1 MTLNVAKYKPI
12 RGSSFIPLPIRLSA
26 KKAVV
31 NVQNSDQ
38 KCFQWAILS
47 ALHPSTHHV
56 ERVSKYVKHADELD
70 FTGIDF
76 PMQLK
81 NISRFE
87 NQNDITVNV
96 FGYEKGSVYPLH
108 LTKKRFMRHVDLL
121 VISNGN
127 RSHFCWIQNFN
138 RLMNDGQHS
147 NQKFYCCYCLNGFTK
162 KRLLNNHISYC
173 QTHGAQRT
181 EMLTEENKWLNYP
194 DVSKQLN
201 VPFVVYADFE
211 CIAEAISTCQP
222 DVCKSSTTKLA
233 KHIPSGFTY
242 KIVGPNDSLTD
253 DHVTYRGENVAE
265 TFVQHMLQVEDRL
278 INILRESK
286 PLKMLREDKI
296 LFQKTT
302 HCHICQKKLESD
314 RVRDHCHVPGKFRGA
329 AHNAC
334 NLNLKQKE
342 RIPVLFHN
350 LRGYDSHLIMQ
361 AIGKIKHKHISCIPQ
376 NHEKYIS
383 FSMGKLDFVDSFQF
397 LSKSLEKFVHNLAK
411 KVQKNSNSSSSTSS
425 GSFQDLSKKCWSYS
439 CARVFIRT
447 STWIAKRYSTK
458 LVFQIDL
465 HFSAALA
472 TKAYHNRIMTMPR
485 LCGKC
490 FRYQIWANTTISI
503 WKLTSS
509 C

>member
-1 MTLNVAKYKPI
+1 MLLSTNPYEDT
-12 RGSSFIPLPIRLSA
+12 SFIPLPIRLRA

-47 ALHPSTHHV
+47 ALHPSIHHV
-56 ERVSKYVKHADELD
+56 ERVSKYVKYADELD
-70 FTGIDF
+70 FTGLDF

-81 NISRFE
+81 NISIYE

-127 RSHFCWIQNFN
+127 RSHFCWIKNFN
-138 RLMNDGQHS
+138 CLMNDGQHG
-147 NQKFYCCYCLNGFTK
+147 NHKFYCCYCLHGFTK

-181 EMLTEENKWLNYP
+181 EMPTEENKWLNYS
-194 DVSKQLN
+194 DVSKQLK
-201 VPFVVYADFE
+201 VPFVVHADFE

-242 KIVGPNDSLTD
+242 KIVGPNDSVTD

-265 TFVQHMLQVEDRL
+265 TFVQHMLQVEGQL

-286 PLKMLREDKI
+286 PLKMLREDEI

-314 RVRDHCHVPGKFRGA
+314 RVRDHCHVTGKFRGA
-329 AHNAC
+329 AHNAS

-342 RIPVLFHN
+342 RIPVLLHN

-397 LSKSLEKFVHNLAK
+397 LSTSLEKLVHNLAK
-411 KVQKNSNSSSSTSS
+411 EGAEKFKLPKQYIERKFPRSIKEKLELLMRKGVYLYEYV
-425 GSFQDLSKKCWSYS
+425 DSKEKFNETCLPDRS
-439 CARVFIRT
+439 AFF
-447 STWIAKRYSTK
+447 
-458 LVFQIDL
+458 L
-465 HFSAALA
+465 AALL
-472 TKAYHNRIMTMPR
+472 TKAYHNRIMIMPR

-490 FRYQIWANTTISI
+490 FRYQIWANITIFI
-503 WKLTSS
+503 WKLTLS